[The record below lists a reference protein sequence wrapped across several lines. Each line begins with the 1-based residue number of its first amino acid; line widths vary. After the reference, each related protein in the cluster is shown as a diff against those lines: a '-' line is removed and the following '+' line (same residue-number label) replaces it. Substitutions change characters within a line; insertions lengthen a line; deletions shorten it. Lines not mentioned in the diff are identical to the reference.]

1 VNCVAALSLLIRAEG
16 MLAEFGT
23 ERRKKSSI
31 KQQADSQLYSV
42 VGKSQSDRV

>member
-1 VNCVAALSLLIRAEG
+1 

-31 KQQADSQLYSV
+31 KINRSRSTFSRFLLSAFSV
-42 VGKSQSDRV
+42 GALCSMW